1 MQYERIH
8 VDNET
13 STCSVSDRLCL
24 ANGAGGGRMSQVGG
38 VPGVAWVILVALV
51 AWDALMA
58 VGRSLLQRAPARPW
72 ASDRRGR
79 RLTSCRRG
87 VVVEGGGGCAV
98 GVLCGGS
105 ERP

>member
-38 VPGVAWVILVALV
+38 VPGVALVILVALV
-51 AWDALMA
+51 ALDASMA
-58 VGRSLLQRAPARPW
+58 VGRSLLQRAPAR
-72 ASDRRGR
+72 AIGGDVVSHAA
-79 RLTSCRRG
+79 G
-87 VVVEGGGGCAV
+87 VAWWWRAAV

>member
-38 VPGVAWVILVALV
+38 VPGVALVILVALV
-51 AWDALMA
+51 AVDA
-58 VGRSLLQRAPARPW
+58 VGRSLLQRAPARAIGGDVVSHAAGVAW
-72 ASDRRGR
+72 WRRA
-79 RLTSCRRG
+79 
-87 VVVEGGGGCAV
+87 AV